1 MRTSRVTR
9 INLIRAMNPSEPN
22 SPLDL
27 TERKIAAV
35 KRRLIREASLA
46 VSMLESALAAL
57 WTLDIPAALAVRHS
71 DDRIDEEEVA
81 IEQQT
86 HEVLALHHPFGRSF
100 RALIFILKVNVE
112 LERVADH
119 AASIAKQVPK
129 IFAALPPGVTLPW
142 PTALRELGQ
151 RVPAL
156 CHALL
161 RAVLDEDVEGAR
173 RLVRAD
179 DVIDELEKRLFDEI
193 QELIRG
199 FNRSDAALTIGM
211 LVYRI
216 GRELERV
223 GDLIASVAED
233 VVFVATGD
241 IIRHEKRRLPKRG

>member
-1 MRTSRVTR
+1 MT
-9 INLIRAMNPSEPN
+9 PN
-22 SPLDL
+22 DPNTQLDL

-46 VSMLESALAAL
+46 VSMLESSLTAL
-57 WTLDIPAALAVRHS
+57 WSLDMPAALAVRQS

-100 RALIFILKVNVE
+100 RALVFILKVNVE

-119 AASIAKQVPK
+119 ASSIAKQVPK
-129 IFAALPPGVTLPW
+129 ISAALPPGVTLQW

-151 RVPAL
+151 RVPAM

-161 RAVLDEDVEGAR
+161 RAVLDEDIEGAR
-173 RLVRAD
+173 RLVRGD
-179 DVIDELEKRLFDEI
+179 EIIDELEKRLFDET
-193 QELIRG
+193 QELIRSL
-199 FNRSDAALTIGM
+199 NRSDSALTIGM

-216 GRELERV
+216 GRELERI
-223 GDLIASVAED
+223 GDLMASVAED
-233 VVFVATGD
+233 LVYVATGE
-241 IIRHEKRRLPKRG
+241 IIRHEKRRAPKAT

>member
-1 MRTSRVTR
+1 MT
-9 INLIRAMNPSEPN
+9 PSDPN
-22 SPLDL
+22 SNLDL

-46 VSMLESALAAL
+46 VSMLEDALAAL
-57 WTLDIPAALAVRHS
+57 WDLNIPAALAVRQS

-86 HEVLALHHPFGRSF
+86 HEVLALHHPFGRNF
-100 RALIFILKVNVE
+100 RALVFILKVNVE

-129 IFAALPPGVTLPW
+129 ISAALPPGVTLQW

-151 RVPAL
+151 RVPAM
-156 CHALL
+156 CHGLM

-173 RLVRAD
+173 SLVRGD

-193 QELIRG
+193 QELVRSL
-199 FNRSDAALTIGM
+199 NRSDSALTIGF

-223 GDLIASVAED
+223 GDLMASVAED
-233 VVFVATGD
+233 VVYVATGE
-241 IIRHEKRRLPKRG
+241 IIRHEKRRTPRATS